1 MSIGLDSG
9 NHEMIFVPK
18 YVQTNIRRL
27 EKHLDS
33 MTEEPIFVDMPKV
46 NMWTCYIT
54 AMYKVNNN
62 QENGMFLYL

>member
-1 MSIGLDSG
+1 MSIDLDTG

-46 NMWTCYIT
+46 TMWTCYIT
-54 AMYKVNNN
+54 AMYKVNTNH
-62 QENGMFLYL
+62 ENGMFLYP